1 MAKYTVDSKMK
12 DLLKDPAAAAIL
24 ESYFP
29 GMTTSPR
36 IKMAF
41 AFTLRKV
48 AAFPQINL
56 PKDKIEEIDK
66 KLQAIGEPTPA

>member
-1 MAKYTVDSKMK
+1 MAKFTVDTKMK
-12 DLLKDPAAAAIL
+12 DLLKDAGACAIL

-36 IKMAF
+36 IKMAS

-56 PKDKIEEIDK
+56 PKDKVDEIDL
-66 KLQAIGEPTPA
+66 KLQALG

>member
-1 MAKYTVDSKMK
+1 MAKFSVDSKMK
-12 DLLKDPAAAAIL
+12 DLLKDPAAAAVL

-56 PKDKIEEIDK
+56 PKDKVEELDQ
-66 KLQAIGEPTPA
+66 KLRALDTVQV

>member
-1 MAKYTVDSKMK
+1 MAKFSADSKMK
-12 DLLKDPAAAAIL
+12 DLLKDPDASAVL

-29 GMTTSPR
+29 GMTKSPR

-48 AAFPQINL
+48 AAFPQLNL
-56 PKDKIEEIDK
+56 DKEKVDEIDQ
-66 KLQAIGEPTPA
+66 KLQALV

>member
-1 MAKYTVDSKMK
+1 MAKFSVDSKMK
-12 DLLKDPAAAAIL
+12 DLLADPRAAAIL
-24 ESYFP
+24 EEYFP

-56 PKDKIEEIDK
+56 PPEKLEEINQ
-66 KLQAIGEPTPA
+66 KLQAIE

>member
-1 MAKYTVDSKMK
+1 MAKFSVDTKMK
-12 DLLKDPAAAAIL
+12 DLLKDPNAAAVL

-36 IKMAF
+36 IKMAS

-48 AAFPQINL
+48 AAFPQLNL
-56 PKDKIEEIDK
+56 PKDKIAEIDE
-66 KLQAIGEPTPA
+66 KLQALG

>member
-1 MAKYTVDSKMK
+1 MAKFSVDSKMK
-12 DLLKDPAAAAIL
+12 DLLKDPAVCAVL

-48 AAFPQINL
+48 ATFPQLNL
-56 PKDKIEEIDK
+56 AQEKLAEIDQ
-66 KLQAIGEPTPA
+66 KLQALG

>member
-1 MAKYTVDSKMK
+1 MAKFSVDSKMK
-12 DLLKDPAAAAIL
+12 DLLKDPAASAVL
-24 ESYFP
+24 ESFFP

-48 AAFPQINL
+48 AAFPQLNL
-56 PKDKIEEIDK
+56 DKNKVDEIDE
-66 KLQAIGEPTPA
+66 KLQALG

>member
-1 MAKYTVDSKMK
+1 MAKFSVDSKMK

-24 ESYFP
+24 ESAFP

-48 AAFPQINL
+48 AAFPQLNL
-56 PKDKIEEIDK
+56 DQEKIAELDQ
-66 KLQAIGEPTPA
+66 KLQALG